1 MSQAKQDQASL
12 RDSAKIPAYLALE
25 NGTVLQGVS
34 AGARGE
40 RSGDLVFNTAMTG
53 YHEILTDPSYAGQA
67 VLMTYPL
74 IGNYGV
80 CAEDAESGR
89 AWAECLIVKEMSSLP
104 SSHRA
109 TSSLPDWLHARE
121 VVAIE
126 GVDTRRLTKM
136 VREEGCLRCVVS
148 TEDSDPASL
157 VAKARAAASTDGRD
171 LASVVS
177 TKEAY
182 DWSESYHD
190 SYPWLIG
197 KRASLPRRR
206 VVAYDFGI
214 KRNILR
220 SLVHCGF
227 DVHVVPA
234 ATPAAEVL
242 ALEPDAVFLSNGP
255 GDPAAVSPAIDAISN
270 LVGKTPIFGICLGH
284 QILSIVLGAKTI
296 KMPFGHHGAN
306 HPVRDLLT
314 GKVEIT
320 SQNHSFAVE
329 ESSLPDT
336 LELTHQN
343 LNDMSV
349 EGLRHKQLPI
359 FSVQYH
365 PEAAPGPLDS
375 AHLFQR
381 FRDLLEDE
389 SPRSKKV
396 ALS

>member
-1 MSQAKQDQASL
+1 MSESKQDAAM
-12 RDSAKIPAYLALE
+12 AKTSERPPAYLALE
-25 NGTVLQGVS
+25 NGTVLKGWS
-34 AGARGE
+34 AGASGE
-40 RSGDLVFNTAMTG
+40 RTGDLVFNTAMTG
-53 YHEILTDPSYAGQA
+53 YQEILTDPSYAGQA

-80 CAEDAESGR
+80 AAEDSESSR
-89 AWAECLIVKEMSSLP
+89 AWAECLIVKEMSSMP

-109 TSSLPDWLHARE
+109 TSSLPDWLVACG

-136 VREEGCLRCVVS
+136 VREEGCMRCIVS
-148 TEDSDPASL
+148 TEDSNPESL
-157 VAKARAAASTDGRD
+157 VAKAKAAPSTDGRD

-177 TKEAY
+177 CKQTYRWEEPY
-182 DWSESYHD
+182 PE
-190 SYPWLIG
+190 SYPWEIQKHG
-197 KRASLPRRR
+197 TPKAKR

-227 DVHVVPA
+227 DVHVVPVGTKA
-234 ATPAAEVL
+234 DDVL
-242 ALEPDAVFLSNGP
+242 AMDPDAIFLSNGP
-255 GDPAAVSPAIDAISN
+255 GDPAAVTPAIDAVSD
-270 LVGKTPIFGICLGH
+270 LVGKKPIFGICLGH
-284 QILSIVLGAKTI
+284 QILSIVLGAKTA

-306 HPVRDLLT
+306 HPVRDILT

-329 ESSLPDT
+329 ESSFGDD
-336 LELTHQN
+336 LELSHLN
-343 LNDMSV
+343 LNDNTV
-349 EGLRHKQLPI
+349 EGMRHKKLPI

-375 AHLFQR
+375 AHLFHR
-381 FRDLLEDE
+381 FRELLEDE
-389 SPRSKKV
+389 SPRSTV
-396 ALS
+396 VGTS